1 MPFWVILWGRLE
13 NFGWYQILIVW
24 IIQIRENF
32 ANTRKVMVL
41 TGALERQS
49 IQLLKGHT
57 FERYTYRGSV
67 TMAMSFISPFP
78 IFSLHFLQEEL
89 PLLTL
94 LVDFFHMV
102 GKLAL
107 NCVKGGSGKGA
118 MVGGQWEGE
127 NIEWWYL
134 IIKDYSAVW
143 DLDNIS
149 LWTGRT
155 ETFTFH

>member
-1 MPFWVILWGRLE
+1 
-13 NFGWYQILIVW
+13 
-24 IIQIRENF
+24 
-32 ANTRKVMVL
+32 MVL

-134 IIKDYSAVW
+134 IIKDYSAV
-143 DLDNIS
+143 
-149 LWTGRT
+149 
-155 ETFTFH
+155 